1 MAFLSPVLD
10 SMKTFSGDD
19 GVIIEAC
26 YLLRIL
32 CKHEQVRNQLDDA
45 KVGTSL
51 LEVYDNTN
59 NDSTR
64 DMAKEAMKLLLQ

>member
-26 YLLRIL
+26 YLVSIL
-32 CKHEQVRNQLDDA
+32 CKHEQLRNQIDDA

-51 LEVYDNTN
+51 MEVYDNTN
-59 NDSTR
+59 NERTH